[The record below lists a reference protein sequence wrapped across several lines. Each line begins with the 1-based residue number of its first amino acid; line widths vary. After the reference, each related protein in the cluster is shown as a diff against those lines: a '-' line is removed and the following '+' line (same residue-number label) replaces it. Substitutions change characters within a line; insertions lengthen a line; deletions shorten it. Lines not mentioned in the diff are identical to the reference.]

1 MISAPGTERL
11 KAVLDTNIYIAA
23 FAYPEGRNAA
33 VWNAAVGGR
42 YELVVSPAI
51 IRETAKVL
59 RRDFAWRGDRVQK
72 AIRVIAQTARI
83 IIPHSVLNVVTADP
97 DDNRIL
103 ECAVDG
109 EADIIVSNDHHLLNL
124 RTYAAIPIVAC
135 TGTRRAT
142 GQLGRF
148 VTQIHRGGEV

>member
-1 MISAPGTERL
+1 MIPAPGTEHL

-23 FAYPEGRNAA
+23 FAYPEGRNAV
-33 VWNAAVGGR
+33 VWNAAVDGR

-51 IRETAKVL
+51 IRGMAKVL
-59 RRDFAWRGDRVQK
+59 RRDFAWRDDRVRK
-72 AIRVIAQTARI
+72 GIRVVAQTARI

-109 EADIIVSNDHHLLNL
+109 KADIIVSNDHHLLDL
-124 RTYAAIPIVAC
+124 RVYSAIPIVA
-135 TGTRRAT
+135 GVDFRRA
-142 GQLGRF
+142 LGLK
-148 VTQIHRGGEV
+148 